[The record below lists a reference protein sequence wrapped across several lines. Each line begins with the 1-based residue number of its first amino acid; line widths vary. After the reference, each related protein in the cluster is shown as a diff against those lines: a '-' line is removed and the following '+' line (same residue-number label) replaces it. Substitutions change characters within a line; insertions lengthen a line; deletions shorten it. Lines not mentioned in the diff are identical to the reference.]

1 MALLTLCR
9 RQVLGKVHGTWPE
22 DLLWH
27 EGLCV
32 QMSRAESRQ
41 CRCQGLRV
49 ATHMVLSA
57 AWSHTLVSPLQAEN
71 ALDQPNLLSIQ
82 A

>member
-9 RQVLGKVHGTWPE
+9 RQVLGKVYGTWPE
-22 DLLWH
+22 HLLWH

-32 QMSRAESRQ
+32 QVSRAESR
-41 CRCQGLRV
+41 
-49 ATHMVLSA
+49 A
-57 AWSHTLVSPLQAEN
+57 AWSHTLVSPSQAEN